1 MNSNSNKSRLVLIS
15 VTPAILIWF
24 STGLM
29 ADIGDDTAAMSIRRA
44 LKLTVMTLQ
53 VGGVAA
59 LIASKLAPTSSCA
72 GSALIAV

>member
-29 ADIGDDTAAMSIRRA
+29 ADIGDDTAAMSIRRGPQA
-44 LKLTVMTLQ
+44 HCDDPPGRRS
-53 VGGVAA
+53 GGADR
-59 LIASKLAPTSSCA
+59 LETRPD
-72 GSALIAV
+72 